1 MFLCAFW
8 NPQLRRP
15 LAEGAAIIELF
26 DSPTTRKARL
36 NPEIE
41 TYSKYIRKQIAD
53 IHTALKALGDERL
66 NQRPDVPSANSAYVI
81 ATHVLGNVRA
91 WVLGIACGQPLSRD
105 RPAEFASSGTYE
117 ALAKAASTVSEEIEE
132 ALAGLDPST
141 LDDRFVPEQ
150 ELWGEGE
157 PNEISRREAL
167 AHVLEHAS
175 MHLGQIHLT
184 CDLVLRG

>member
-1 MFLCAFW
+1 M
-8 NPQLRRP
+8 
-15 LAEGAAIIELF
+15 
-26 DSPTTRKARL
+26 D
-36 NPEIE
+36 PEIE

-53 IHTALKALGDERL
+53 VHGALKSLSDEQL
-66 NQRPDVPSANSAYVI
+66 NKRPDVAGANSGYVI
-81 ATHVLGNVRA
+81 ATHVIGNARA

-105 RPAEFASSGTYE
+105 RLAEFASSGTYE
-117 ALAKAASTVSEEIEE
+117 ALGAAACALSGEIDA

-141 LDDRFVPEQ
+141 LDKRFIPPG

-157 PNEISRREAL
+157 PEEISRREAL

-184 CDLVLRG
+184 RDLVRQG

>member
-1 MFLCAFW
+1 M
-8 NPQLRRP
+8 
-15 LAEGAAIIELF
+15 
-26 DSPTTRKARL
+26 

-53 IHTALKALGDERL
+53 VLEVLKALSDEQI
-66 NQRPDVPSANSAYVI
+66 NQRPDVPGANSGYVI

-105 RPAEFASSGTYE
+105 RPAEFASLGIYD
-117 ALAKAASTVSEEIEE
+117 ALAKSASVLSDEIDD
-132 ALAGLDPST
+132 ALTALDPST
-141 LDDRFVPEQ
+141 LNDRFVPAQ
-150 ELWGEGE
+150 DLWGEGE

-175 MHLGQIHLT
+175 MHLGQIHVT
-184 CDLVLRG
+184 RDLVLKDQHP

>member
-1 MFLCAFW
+1 M
-8 NPQLRRP
+8 
-15 LAEGAAIIELF
+15 
-26 DSPTTRKARL
+26 

-41 TYSKYIRKQIAD
+41 TYSRYIRKQVAD
-53 IHTALKALGDERL
+53 IQAALKGLSHDQL
-66 NQRPDVPSANSAYVI
+66 NQRPGVPGANSGYVI

-91 WVLGIACGQPLSRD
+91 WVLGIACGHPLSRD
-105 RPAEFASSGTYE
+105 RAAEFASSGTCE
-117 ALAKAASTVSEEIEE
+117 ALGKAASALSDEINE

-141 LDDRFVPEQ
+141 LDDRFVPAR

-175 MHLGQIHLT
+175 MHLGQIHVT
-184 CDLVLRG
+184 RDLLLKDQSS

>member
-1 MFLCAFW
+1 M
-8 NPQLRRP
+8 
-15 LAEGAAIIELF
+15 
-26 DSPTTRKARL
+26 

-41 TYSKYIRKQIAD
+41 TYSKYIRKQIVD
-53 IHTALKALGDERL
+53 IYAALDGLSEQQL
-66 NQRPDVPSANSAYVI
+66 NQRPDVPGANSGYVI

-91 WVLGIACGQPLSRD
+91 WTLGIACGQPLSRD

-117 ALAKAASTVSEEIEE
+117 ALGKAASALSGDISE
-132 ALAGLDPST
+132 ALAELDPST
-141 LDDRFVPEQ
+141 LDDRFVPRQ

-175 MHLGQIHLT
+175 MHLGQIHVT
-184 CDLVLRG
+184 RDLVLKDHHP